1 MNRNENAHLV
11 APSVGAIPD
20 EVEVAVVGAG
30 PVGLT
35 TAAMLAG
42 YGVRVAVLDG
52 AAGPAPYSR
61 AAVVHA
67 RTMETLAP
75 LGIVDEIVQGGVV
88 PHFGVRDRDRHLLA
102 VPFGDLP
109 TAHPY
114 SLMLPQDETE
124 RLLREALR
132 HQGGTIL
139 WEHEVTGLRQDAT
152 GAELTVRSPQ
162 GGRRVRARYVVA
174 CDGARSRVREAVEIP
189 FEGTPTPNRSC
200 LPTCAWSGAC
210 RATRYSSSSPRRG

>member
-20 EVEVAVVGAG
+20 EVEVAMVGAG

-35 TAAMLAG
+35 AATMLAG

-52 AAGPAPYSR
+52 AAGPAPHSR

-67 RTMETLAP
+67 RTLETLAP
-75 LGIVDEIVQGGVV
+75 LGVVDEMVRGGVV
-88 PHFGVRDRDRHLLA
+88 VTHFGVRDRDRRLLD

-114 SLMLPQDETE
+114 SLMLPRMKPNASCE
-124 RLLREALR
+124 RRYGTRE
-132 HQGGTIL
+132 
-139 WEHEVTGLRQDAT
+139 
-152 GAELTVRSPQ
+152 VRFSGSTRLPAC
-162 GGRRVRARYVVA
+162 GRTLPEPS
-174 CDGARSRVREAVEIP
+174 SR
-189 FEGTPTPNRSC
+189 
-200 LPTCAWSGAC
+200 
-210 RATRYSSSSPRRG
+210 